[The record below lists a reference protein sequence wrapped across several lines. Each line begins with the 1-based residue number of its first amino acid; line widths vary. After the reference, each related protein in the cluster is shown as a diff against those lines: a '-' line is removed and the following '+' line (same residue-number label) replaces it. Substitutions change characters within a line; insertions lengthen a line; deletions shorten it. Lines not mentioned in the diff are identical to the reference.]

1 MSTEHDKPPQPAASP
16 QADQA
21 PAASQDDQP
30 LVEKA
35 GDGGRIVAQIEPPPV
50 GSGGTTSLLS
60 APPPPAAPQ
69 DLGPEQLELYI
80 RSAMHQDRSPGV
92 LVAVCHPL
100 RLYKVPRGLFTAIEQ
115 AGWEV
120 RRVDTQPDRVESVSN
135 IRDALRDAASL
146 GKPLDLM
153 VISGDGTLD
162 HHVLLAAFWAFF
174 PDLVDQR
181 PGAIDTSG
189 VTGADL
195 AAVPSK
201 LRDAFLDPLPTG
213 KDLIPS
219 PETITDIW
227 LLRHELEPLLRR
239 GKSPERIVRKARRP
253 RSDSLLRVAVLAALL
268 PHRVVLRPPGFDLA
282 GLTQASQERAFQ
294 GLYPYIRSICC
305 YPAGTAADNAVFSGV
320 PGWVYAQFAGLLT
333 KFGWLDGIR
342 RMAERRVTQR
352 FMQYFTKGSVVVP
365 ARISLVAFDGQ
376 WQAISSHAAGGPG
389 AGRFF
394 TADLTSKTK
403 GMLGYLMRI
412 PRVLI
417 QEGLFGDTVVRV
429 VSRYADGRLKSF
441 TEAQLAEGLYTNR
454 AFIAGVGTIPT
465 TGATSLAG
473 QSSLAL
479 VPPIWS
485 RGHAGSPRGF
495 NLRGLGVFCE
505 AIAKGTLARALH
517 LVGLGVGKMAGG
529 GRFTFLLPESQVAI
543 KEGEE
548 IEVNYLTMG
557 GRPRGVAIQVS
568 GDPFQAWKLNIRS
581 SWSPIPLLGEAKS
594 LLLAT
599 TKSVMTDL
607 RLQQSYDLRVEYIG
621 GVHYFWH
628 HLGDE
633 WSEDLAERSG
643 LVQPPLWQPLP
654 VGMVQR
660 RMVQAWSKAG
670 AGEFVDTSQA
680 GVSLGRR
687 GRYAHNNDQSAH
699 LVVLREPQAGL
710 LVRQI
715 RRSSAEGKVYE
726 CRSRYRR
733 VGASYIIYYRTII
746 AWQGSEPPVIVQE
759 DHWFRSAQD
768 FQQAAPAFFPLL
780 EGADDAP
787 SLLGGWDEDDTEIL
801 PLFDERELREAK
813 KKRKKQKKR

>member
-1 MSTEHDKPPQPAASP
+1 MSTEDERPAEP
-16 QADQA
+16 VEA
-21 PAASQDDQP
+21 PATDQP
-30 LVEKA
+30 LASKA
-35 GDGGRIVAQIEPPPV
+35 AAEARPA
-50 GSGGTTSLLS
+50 GSGGITSLLS
-60 APPPPAAPQ
+60 APPPPAPPQ
-69 DLGPEQLELYI
+69 DLSPEQLELYI

-100 RLYKVPRGLFTAIEQ
+100 RMYKVPRGLFAAIEK

-120 RRVDTQPDRVESVSN
+120 RRVDTQPDRVESVAH

-153 VISGDGTLD
+153 VVSGDGTLD

-174 PDLVDQR
+174 PDLVTQV
-181 PGAIDTSG
+181 PGSIDTSA

-195 AAVPSK
+195 ASIPTK

-213 KDLIPS
+213 KDLQPT

-227 LLRHELEPLLRR
+227 LLRHELEPSLRK
-239 GKSPERIVRKARRP
+239 GSSPERIERKAHRQ
-253 RSDSLLRVAVLAALL
+253 RSDSLLRVAVLASLL
-268 PHRVVLRPPGFDLA
+268 PHRVVLQPPGFDIA
-282 GLTQASQERAFQ
+282 GLAQANQERAFQ

-305 YPAGTAADNAVFSGV
+305 FPAGTAADNAVFSGV
-320 PGWVYAQFAGLLT
+320 PGWVYAQFSGLLT
-333 KFGWLDGIR
+333 KFAWLDGIR
-342 RMAERRVTQR
+342 REAERRVIRR
-352 FMQYFTKGSVVVP
+352 FMRFYTKRSVVVP
-365 ARISLVAFDGQ
+365 ARISLVAFDGR

-394 TADLTSKTK
+394 TADLTSKTN
-403 GMLGYLMRI
+403 GMLGYLIRI

-417 QEGLFGDTVVRV
+417 QEGFFGSTVVRV

-479 VPPIWS
+479 VTPMWS
-485 RGHAGSPRGF
+485 RGHGGTPRGF
-495 NLRGLGVFCE
+495 NFRGLGAFWE

-517 LVGLGVGKMAGG
+517 LFGLGVGKMAGG
-529 GRFTFLLPESQVAI
+529 GRFTFLLPEHQVAI

-548 IEVNYLTMG
+548 IEVDYLTFG
-557 GRPRGVAIQVS
+557 GRPRGIPIQVS

-581 SWSPIPLLGEAKS
+581 AWSPIPMLGEARS

-599 TKSVMTDL
+599 TRAVMTDL

-628 HLGDE
+628 HLGEE
-633 WSEDLAERSG
+633 WGEEFGARTG
-643 LVQPPLWQPLP
+643 LVKPPLWLP
-654 VGMVQR
+654 ITVALVQR
-660 RMVQAWSKAG
+660 RLVKAWSEAG
-670 AGEFVDTSQA
+670 AGEFVDTSQD
-680 GVSLGRR
+680 GLSLGRR

-699 LVVLREPQAGL
+699 LVVLREPRSSL

-715 RRSSAEGKVYE
+715 RRSPIDGQVYE
-726 CRSRYRR
+726 SRARYRR
-733 VGASYIIYYRTII
+733 VGASYIIYESSTV
-746 AWQGSEPPVIVQE
+746 AWQNDQPPVIVQE

-780 EGADDAP
+780 DGAQDKP
-787 SLLGGWDEDDTEIL
+787 SLLGGWDEADTEVL
-801 PLFDERELREAK
+801 PLFDERPER
-813 KKRKKQKKR
+813 KRR

>member
-1 MSTEHDKPPQPAASP
+1 MSTEHAPPDAPEEAPDAGRPLEEKPTTS
-16 QADQA
+16 
-21 PAASQDDQP
+21 
-30 LVEKA
+30 V
-35 GDGGRIVAQIEPPPV
+35 RIVAQVDPPAPA
-50 GSGGTTSLLS
+50 SGGTTSLLS
-60 APPPPAAPQ
+60 APPPPAPPQ

-80 RSAMHQDRSPGV
+80 RAAMHQDRSPGV

-100 RLYKVPRGLFTAIEQ
+100 RMYKVPRGLFGALEQ

-120 RRVDTQPDRVESVSN
+120 RRVDTQPDRVESVTR
-135 IRDALRDAASL
+135 IRDALLEAAAL

-162 HHVLLAAFWAFF
+162 HHVLMAAFWAFF
-174 PDLVDQR
+174 PDLVAQR

-195 AAVPSK
+195 ASVPTR

-213 KDLIPS
+213 KDLDPT

-227 LLRHELEPLLRR
+227 LLRNELEPLLRKGR
-239 GKSPERIVRKARRP
+239 SPERIVRKARRP
-253 RSDSLLRVAVLAALL
+253 RSDSLLRVAVLATLL
-268 PHRVVLRPPGFDLA
+268 PHRVVLRPPGFDIA
-282 GLTQASQERAFQ
+282 GLAQANQERAFQ

-320 PGWVYAQFAGLLT
+320 PGWVYAQFSGVLT
-333 KFGWLDGIR
+333 RFGWLDGLR
-342 RMAERRVTQR
+342 RTLERRVTR
-352 FMQYFTKGSVVVP
+352 AFLQYFTKRSVVVP

-403 GMLGYLMRI
+403 GMLGYLVRI

-417 QEGLFGDTVVRV
+417 QEGLFGNTVVRV
-429 VSRYADGRLKSF
+429 ASRYADGRLKSF

-454 AFIAGVGTIPT
+454 AFIAGVGSIPT

-479 VPPIWS
+479 VPPIWN
-485 RGHAGSPRGF
+485 RGHGGTTRGF
-495 NLRGLGVFCE
+495 NLRGLAVFWE

-517 LVGLGVGKMAGG
+517 MVGLGVGKMAGG

-557 GRPRGVAIQVS
+557 GRPRGVPIQVS

-581 SWSPIPLLGEAKS
+581 AWSPIPLLGEARS

-599 TKSVMTDL
+599 TRAVMADL

-628 HLGDE
+628 HLGDD
-633 WSEDLAERSG
+633 WSEDFVARTG
-643 LVQPPLWQPLP
+643 LVKPPLWQPLP
-654 VGMVQR
+654 LAMVQR
-660 RMVQAWSKAG
+660 RMLGAWREAG
-670 AGEFVDTSQA
+670 AGEFVDTSQS

-715 RRSSAEGKVYE
+715 RRASAEGSVFE
-726 CRSRYRR
+726 SRARYRR
-733 VGASYIIYYRTII
+733 VGASYIIYESSTV
-746 AWQGSEPPVIVQE
+746 AWEGDKPPTIVQE

-768 FQQAAPAFFPLL
+768 FQQAAPAFFPLHD
-780 EGADDAP
+780 GSQDSP
-787 SLLGGWDEDDTEIL
+787 GLLGGWDEDDTEIL
-801 PLFDERELREAK
+801 PLFDEREGRTTTRQGRSGKAAK
-813 KKRKKQKKR
+813 R

>member
-1 MSTEHDKPPQPAASP
+1 MSTDNDRPDVAPEANEADLALSSKDAIEVPPMGP
-16 QADQA
+16 
-21 PAASQDDQP
+21 
-30 LVEKA
+30 
-35 GDGGRIVAQIEPPPV
+35 GG
-50 GSGGTTSLLS
+50 STSLLS
-60 APPPPAAPQ
+60 APPPPAPPQ

-92 LVAVCHPL
+92 LVTVVHPF
-100 RLYKVPRGLFTAIEQ
+100 RMYKVPRGLFEAIER

-120 RRVDTQPDRVESVSN
+120 RTVETQPDRHDSVRN

-146 GKPLDLM
+146 GKPLDVM

-162 HHVLLAAFWAFF
+162 HHVLIAAFWAFF
-174 PDLVDQR
+174 PDLVKPV
-181 PGAIDTSG
+181 PGAIDTSA
-189 VTGADL
+189 VTSADL
-195 AAVPSK
+195 ASVPTR
-201 LRDAFLDPLPTG
+201 LRDAFLDPLPTAEQ
-213 KDLIPS
+213 LEAS

-239 GKSPERIVRKARRP
+239 GKSPERIERKAKRS
-253 RSDSLLRVAVLAALL
+253 RSDALLRVAVLASLL
-268 PHRVVLRPPGFDLA
+268 PHRVVLRPPGFDIQGLA
-282 GLTQASQERAFQ
+282 KANQERAFQ

-320 PGWVYAQFAGLLT
+320 PGWVYAQFSGILT
-333 KFGWLDGIR
+333 RFGWLDGIR
-342 RMAERRVTQR
+342 RTAEKRVIKR
-352 FMQYFTKGSVVVP
+352 FMQYFTKRSVVVP
-365 ARISLVAFDGQ
+365 ARISLVAFDNQ

-403 GMLGYLMRI
+403 GMMGYLVRI
-412 PRVLI
+412 PRVVI
-417 QEGLFGDTVVRV
+417 QEGLFGSTIVRV
-429 VSRYADGRLKSF
+429 ASRYADGRLKSY

-465 TGATSLAG
+465 TGATSMAG

-479 VPPIWS
+479 VPPIY
-485 RGHAGSPRGF
+485 RRARNGEPAGI
-495 NLRGLGVFCE
+495 NLRGIAVFCE
-505 AIAKGTLARALH
+505 AIAKGSLARALH

-548 IEVNYLTMG
+548 IEVNYLTFG
-557 GRPRGVAIQVS
+557 GRPRGVPIQVS
-568 GDPFQAWKLNIRS
+568 GDPFQAWKVNIRS
-581 SWSPIPLLGEAKS
+581 AWAPIPLLGEARS
-594 LLLAT
+594 LLVGGT
-599 TKSVMTDL
+599 RSVMADL

-628 HLGDE
+628 HLGED
-633 WSEDLAERSG
+633 WSEEFSARTG
-643 LVQPPLWQPLP
+643 LVKPPLWLPLP
-654 VGMVQR
+654 VAMIQR
-660 RMVQAWSKAG
+660 RMVNAWREAG
-670 AGEFVDTSQA
+670 AGEFVDTSEA

-699 LVVLREPQAGL
+699 LVVLRELRSSL

-715 RRSSAEGKVYE
+715 RRSALEGRVYE
-726 CRSRYRR
+726 SRARYRR
-733 VGASYIIYYRTII
+733 VGASYIIYQSSTV
-746 AWQGSEPPVIVQE
+746 AWQAEQPPTIVQE

-780 EGADDAP
+780 EGPADAP
-787 SLLGGWDEDDTEIL
+787 GLLGGWDEDDTEIL
-801 PLFDERELREAK
+801 PLWDEDAK
-813 KKRKKQKKR
+813 R